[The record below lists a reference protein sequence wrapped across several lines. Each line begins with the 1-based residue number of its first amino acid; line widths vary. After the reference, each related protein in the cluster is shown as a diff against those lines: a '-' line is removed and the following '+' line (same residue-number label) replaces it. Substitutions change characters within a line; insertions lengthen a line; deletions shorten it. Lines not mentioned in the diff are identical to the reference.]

1 MSKAITLTENQVW
14 SYMNCPAQFEMARR
28 NIVPEIPVT
37 IRSFIDQI
45 TRYFFSG
52 LMNGTI
58 IPTDKLKKKWDKIW
72 KDNQDFIDNK
82 KGIQGYASIMQLYSW
97 AEKNRIRILDISSP
111 YSLMFKGRNNQ
122 LIEIKGMIPFIA
134 VNLRSVPEIIIMDY
148 SERHTDQVRVDL
160 NLRYTLQCFAYRKQ
174 IGRDIGIHVV
184 NLKYGTDT
192 FSYRNVSDYD
202 RLKRTIADIAYS
214 IDQELFYPREGLGCL
229 TCNISGACRAWH

>member
-82 KGIQGYASIMQLYSW
+82 KGVQGYASIMQLYSW
-97 AEKNRIRILDISSP
+97 AEKNRIRILD
-111 YSLMFKGRNNQ
+111 
-122 LIEIKGMIPFIA
+122 
-134 VNLRSVPEIIIMDY
+134 
-148 SERHTDQVRVDL
+148 
-160 NLRYTLQCFAYRKQ
+160 
-174 IGRDIGIHVV
+174 
-184 NLKYGTDT
+184 
-192 FSYRNVSDYD
+192 
-202 RLKRTIADIAYS
+202 
-214 IDQELFYPREGLGCL
+214 
-229 TCNISGACRAWH
+229 

>member
-1 MSKAITLTENQVW
+1 
-14 SYMNCPAQFEMARR
+14 
-28 NIVPEIPVT
+28 
-37 IRSFIDQI
+37 
-45 TRYFFSG
+45 
-52 LMNGTI
+52 
-58 IPTDKLKKKWDKIW
+58 
-72 KDNQDFIDNK
+72 
-82 KGIQGYASIMQLYSW
+82 
-97 AEKNRIRILDISSP
+97 
-111 YSLMFKGRNNQ
+111 MFKGRNDQ

-134 VNLRSVPEIIIMDY
+134 VNLQSVPEIIIMDY